1 MEKVKLKKQL
11 NDAFKDVKEPKK
23 DEEEPAKLHIH
34 IDEDSERNGYGCE
47 TEICGDVDSVLD
59 MTAVAV
65 ATMANQISE
74 ATTLSPIRVIP
85 EVMMRAAHFIME
97 DEKRRGGKIMA
108 RPKKVV
114 EENNLKEIPL
124 EDLALEEIED
134 LPAMPEIPVQEPSI
148 EEQIKMATNELEKKN
163 QDLTMALYNK
173 EHEVDILKQQ
183 LQKQEEYYNN
193 AIARLV
199 LATYGG

>member
-1 MEKVKLKKQL
+1 MGKVIIKEIKINGKGKTKEELKAEAMKEIEKQL

-74 ATTLSPIRVIP
+74 ATTLSPIGVIP

-97 DEKRRGGKIMA
+97 DEKG
-108 RPKKVV
+108 
-114 EENNLKEIPL
+114 EE
-124 EDLALEEIED
+124 
-134 LPAMPEIPVQEPSI
+134 
-148 EEQIKMATNELEKKN
+148 EK
-163 QDLTMALYNK
+163 
-173 EHEVDILKQQ
+173 
-183 LQKQEEYYNN
+183 
-193 AIARLV
+193 
-199 LATYGG
+199 

>member
-1 MEKVKLKKQL
+1 MEKVIIKEIKINGKGKSKEELKAEAMKEIEKQL

-34 IDEDSERNGYGCE
+34 IDEDSERNGYGCQ

-74 ATTLSPIRVIP
+74 ATTLSPMGVIP

-97 DEKRRGGKIMA
+97 EKW
-108 RPKKVV
+108 V
-114 EENNLKEIPL
+114 EE
-124 EDLALEEIED
+124 
-134 LPAMPEIPVQEPSI
+134 
-148 EEQIKMATNELEKKN
+148 EK
-163 QDLTMALYNK
+163 
-173 EHEVDILKQQ
+173 
-183 LQKQEEYYNN
+183 
-193 AIARLV
+193 
-199 LATYGG
+199 

>member
-1 MEKVKLKKQL
+1 MEKVIIKEIKINGKGKSKEELKAEAMKEIEKQL

-34 IDEDSERNGYGCE
+34 IDEDSDRGGYGCE

-74 ATTLSPIRVIP
+74 VTTLSSIGVIP

-97 DEKRRGGKIMA
+97 DEKG
-108 RPKKVV
+108 
-114 EENNLKEIPL
+114 EE
-124 EDLALEEIED
+124 
-134 LPAMPEIPVQEPSI
+134 
-148 EEQIKMATNELEKKN
+148 EK
-163 QDLTMALYNK
+163 
-173 EHEVDILKQQ
+173 
-183 LQKQEEYYNN
+183 
-193 AIARLV
+193 
-199 LATYGG
+199 